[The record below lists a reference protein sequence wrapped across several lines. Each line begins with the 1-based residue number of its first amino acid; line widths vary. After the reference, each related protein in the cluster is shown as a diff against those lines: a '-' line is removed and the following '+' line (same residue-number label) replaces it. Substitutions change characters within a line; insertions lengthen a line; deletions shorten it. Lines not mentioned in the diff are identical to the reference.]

1 MFNTPDRS
9 PSVWK
14 CRMAT
19 CIIALGGC
27 LYVCL
32 DRFALNLNRLRIH
45 VRSPTRAYI
54 YTQASMEASA
64 PAAPAP
70 APSLLSDP
78 MLSGCFPLH
87 ETSDF
92 TLVIRLR
99 RIIEGNMRDLAACI
113 VEHYKFWYHDQLD
126 ETSQARTTAPR
137 IALSS
142 PRRFN
147 QAPQP
152 TPPNP

>member
-1 MFNTPDRS
+1 MCVLIDS
-9 PSVWK
+9 LS
-14 CRMAT
+14 
-19 CIIALGGC
+19 ISIASAST
-27 LYVCL
+27 Y
-32 DRFALNLNRLRIH
+32 DPRH
-45 VRSPTRAYI
+45 VHL

-70 APSLLSDP
+70 APALLSDP

-99 RIIEGNMRDLAACI
+99 RIIEGNVRDLAACI

-147 QAPQP
+147 QVPQP